1 MTPTSKAVGA
11 PGQAPEDVEVLDAP
25 GFEQTLKDL
34 PITILGGAL
43 GYAVGNAAARHV
55 LKRYGAPGAPGWVNQ
70 VPRAVGAAQAI
81 AVPLLQSR
89 INQILKQ
96 RRAAAREA
104 K

>member
-1 MTPTSKAVGA
+1 MTTTKAVGTA
-11 PGQAPEDVEVLDAP
+11 EEFEALDRP

-34 PITILGGAL
+34 PIAIIGSAL

-55 LKRYGAPGAPGWVNQ
+55 LQRYGAPGAPDWVRH
-70 VPRAVGAAQAI
+70 VPTAVGAAQAI
-81 AVPLLQSR
+81 AVPLLQSK

>member
-1 MTPTSKAVGA
+1 MTPTKAVGTTEEFEA
-11 PGQAPEDVEVLDAP
+11 LDRPGL
-25 GFEQTLKDL
+25 EQTLKDL
-34 PITILGGAL
+34 PITIIGSAL

-55 LKRYGAPGAPGWVNQ
+55 LQRYGAPGAPEWVRH
-70 VPRAVGAAQAI
+70 VPKAVGAAQAI
-81 AVPLLQSR
+81 AVPVLQAK